1 MFGQFPTF
9 HFGLAHS
16 GSQPFIYIAAYAEL
30 INVHLNHGLASSGIL
45 CVDGRQNVSLVS
57 LFSAHVLLYMSKH
70 VFHSSQHKL
79 HLNTNTY
86 IHGKYVY
93 STVA

>member
-45 CVDGRQNVSLVS
+45 CVDGRQNVSRVFV
-57 LFSAHVLLYMSKH
+57 FSACVA
-70 VFHSSQHKL
+70 
-79 HLNTNTY
+79 
-86 IHGKYVY
+86 IYVKTCV
-93 STVA
+93 SFISA